1 MWTYA
6 VLSAVFDKWVAV
18 LITPGQAEPC
28 PTLLTASSLTSSA
41 SASAPFTS
49 LCCFACISCSST
61 FRQTKPTVS
70 SILPYTAVIARFIY
84 IPSKSIV
91 YRPFFL
97 CWSINVEWLS
107 LNKLYPKLVFVRY
120 LYNFHIIFGLN

>member
-6 VLSAVFDKWVAV
+6 VDVLSAVFDKWVAV

-41 SASAPFTS
+41 SAPFTS
-49 LCCFACISCSST
+49 LCCFACISSSST

-70 SILPYTAVIARFIY
+70 SILPYTAVIAWFIY
-84 IPSKSIV
+84 IPSKSIGC
-91 YRPFFL
+91 RPFFL

-120 LYNFHIIFGLN
+120 FYNFHIIFGLN